1 MDEHITDRDYYPLP
15 EEMDEMKAFT
25 DSDYR
30 DFGDDQGHKWDEG
43 FDLDCLVSF
52 QHEGRDIVNPYS
64 YTTGDPAALFGAEK
78 MSAWKAEAAALM
90 AEWEADAA

>member
-1 MDEHITDRDYYPLP
+1 MDEHITDSDYYPLP

-30 DFGDDQGHKWDEG
+30 DFGADQVAKCEDG
-43 FDLDCLVSF
+43 FTLDCLVTF
-52 QHEGRDIVNPYS
+52 EHEGEIIVNPYAYS
-64 YTTGDPAALFGAEK
+64 DDPAALFGAEK